1 MTKNL
6 NLQIINQYQVNQTT
20 FRDWIR
26 QICHQNYLHLW
37 NFENTQ
43 VDLFFELKN
52 NENWARIKIC
62 LHI

>member
-20 FRDWIR
+20 FRDCFDKYDIK
-26 QICHQNYLHLW
+26 IIYI
-37 NFENTQ
+37 FGISKTQ